1 MATLL
6 VISGRNEGEW
16 YSIPEDR
23 PLVVGREETLIAEL
37 LDPAV
42 SRRHFEIRRN
52 ESNDRYYVAD
62 LKSRNGVRVEGKRIN
77 GLHPLVDDNLI
88 QVGYTLMSFTIA
100 DVEDDGDAQQRIREA
115 QERRAKFIATVRAH
129 EAEIEEKARR
139 RDERNRRA
147 RGGKSSGGFLGGLFR
162 RSS

>member
-16 YSIPEDR
+16 YSIPEER

-52 ESNDRYYVAD
+52 ESNGRYYLAD
-62 LKSRNGVRVEGKRIN
+62 LKSRNGVRVEGRKVKS
-77 GLHPLVDDNLI
+77 LHPLADENII
-88 QVGYTLMSFTIA
+88 QVGYTLMVYL
-100 DVEDDGDAQQRIREA
+100 DVDVQDDHDAQGRIRAA
-115 QERRAKFIATVRAH
+115 QKRRADHIATVREH

-139 RDERNRRA
+139 REQRNRRA
-147 RGGKSSGGFLGGLFR
+147 LGKGGGFFSSLFR
-162 RSS
+162 RSRK

>member
-52 ESNDRYYVAD
+52 ESNGRYYLAD
-62 LKSRNGVRVEGKRIN
+62 LKSRNGVRVEGRKVKA
-77 GLHPLVDDNLI
+77 LHPLVDANVI
-88 QVGYTLMSFTIA
+88 QVGYTLMVYVDA
-100 DVEDDGDAQQRIREA
+100 DVDDDHDAQARIRSA
-115 QERRAKFIATVRAH
+115 QQQRAEHIATVREH
-129 EAEIEEKARR
+129 EAEIEDKARR
-139 RDERNRRA
+139 RKQRNERA
-147 RGGKSSGGFLGGLFR
+147 LGKGGGLFSSLFR
-162 RSS
+162 RSRK